1 MIYYW
6 LLLVI
11 RCDGLHTAASTG
23 GQQLSVV
30 LFDSKSSFC
39 SGKAIPT
46 GDQLQWWAVCY
57 IGDPVRFLL
66 IIAGVCILS
75 CQVFIPVPHYLL
87 SLDWAEWLTYDRPV
101 VCPADWQVMVPE
113 NNLLIL
119 IWNTNH
125 TTPEI
130 SCSFRNSRCVY
141 IFIVSSKEG
150 LNWFNIWLSF
160 NLFNIYACNF

>member
-1 MIYYW
+1 MIYDW

-46 GDQLQWWAVCY
+46 GDQLQWRAVCY

-66 IIAGVCILS
+66 IIAGVCILG

-87 SLDWAEWLTYDRPV
+87 SLDWAEWLTYDRRV

-119 IWNTNH
+119 IWNAATQ
-125 TTPEI
+125 PLKYSAPSGI
-130 SCSFRNSRCVY
+130 WDVS
-141 IFIVSSKEG
+141 IFSLFHRSKAWTG
-150 LNWFNIWLSF
+150 LIFD
-160 NLFNIYACNF
+160 

>member
-66 IIAGVCILS
+66 IIAGVYILG

-87 SLDWAEWLTYDRPV
+87 SLDWAEWLTYNRPV

-119 IWNTNH
+119 IWNTN
-125 TTPEI
+125 TQPLKYPAP
-130 SCSFRNSRCVY
+130 SGNCVY
-141 IFIVSSKEG
+141 IFIVSSNEA
-150 LNWFNIWLSF
+150 LNRFNIWLSF
-160 NLFNIYACNF
+160 NLFNIYACHF